1 MGKGKRNQQLRVEET
16 MGAPKKRE
24 NKNKKQF
31 VWPTWAKR
39 ALAIALLVAVL
50 AGIVL
55 AAAMNSGTF
64 LRGRIIV
71 KSKTGKFDINQQMAT
86 FILWQA
92 MYQQGYND
100 WINAYY
106 QSLYA
111 GGSSSTGGIDLNTYK
126 SPDDYA
132 MAMATS
138 YTKGQLNT
146 GLSLIKDYLIELV
159 AGADAA
165 VLEAGMKYEAHDKED
180 AKGVVTWM
188 RNIYVELGYAADV
201 NNIVPFKNF
210 LTEVV
215 GEGFK
220 SSDIEDAGKVMVM
233 YSKYSDYKSFE
244 LQDKPTDKDLQDHI
258 LKNPAGFFETKYF
271 SFTGADKDMIREF
284 FTDEFMTERFEASI
298 AKYFANKD
306 YIDIFNLKNTDT
318 NAALTNK
325 LTELGLTEAKKYTRT
340 TVDGET
346 TYSPDLG
353 DDKILGDYI
362 FGTANL
368 QGNFI
373 TVAGDDCAYLVYF
386 KENSTAT
393 DATIAFKKYT
403 YEACKDQ
410 IVTELDDAN
419 LVTIEAIKEALTA
432 AILAGENADDKK
444 TSTEKA
450 KEALENIRKEKDIQ
464 YTTVTVDTTK
474 PLDKNDTNIAPKVIL
489 NKLYDKNTTVYNG
502 MTFYVDDTEA
512 LKSYVVKVNNIK
524 NDENNKP
531 TTNYKVTYVEFVD
544 DPFTFLWRTF
554 EETFNLY
561 LIKSKAEAPTYT
573 WEFDKFESSV
583 VEWMLKTNFKELVL
597 TKQANDDL
605 KKLNEAIADSGDDKL
620 ETTLKDLFGE
630 NGVKCYEDLY
640 SVESTLDSKV
650 YNYIFNSQNKGKAS
664 VIVGKDDNVFLV
676 YVAPAAKKETEN
688 KNDVNTASEGENDHA
703 HDHTP
708 NTVTTEAAIK
718 EYKYED
724 GSKTL
729 TFTKDN
735 EEVTKT
741 YQELIKADLL
751 ADDRKNTTAEKS
763 AEDLAKEELT
773 ALKATENAKVWD
785 PSTDKDIKTIK
796 ATKPLEK
803 NDTNTIPSAILNKL
817 YPTAHK
823 ATKVEGT
830 LHTFYQADDN
840 GTSYVYKVT
849 KVYEDLSCDV
859 EYKVF
864 EDSDYYYYFRAIKSK
879 LDASLKEKSTELEY
893 PASLAAGSYQAWLF
907 KNEYKAAEGNTDAS
921 LNFERKKNDIT
932 FIVTTDSKNANSIT
946 GITLYLV
953 DEEVKQTFDEEKT
966 IYAAYQL
973 FETEAEAQKA
983 LKKLNGKTGFALL
996 DLFTSL
1002 KHTNEVEEYTSG
1014 GHLPGYIETTSP
1026 TIGIDLTESSI
1037 SDKNLKEWL
1046 FAADRQ
1052 AYDIKVI
1059 KAEDESGYYLALF
1072 ASTELSWKRTA
1083 KNGWVDEAFT
1093 NHLKDLISEGGY
1105 EIREKALAKIKD
1117 AVALDVTNK

>member
-16 MGAPKKRE
+16 MGAPQKRE
-24 NKNKKQF
+24 TKNKNKKQF
-31 VWPTWAKR
+31 VWPKWAKR

-55 AAAMNSGTF
+55 AAAMSNGTF

-106 QSLYA
+106 QSLYT
-111 GGSSSTGGIDLNTYK
+111 GGSSTTVDLKTYQ

-132 MAMATS
+132 MAMATF
-138 YTKGQLNT
+138 YTQSQLNT

-165 VLEAGMKYEAHDKED
+165 ILEAGMKYEAHDKED

-188 RNIYVELGYAADV
+188 KNIYIDLGYAADEA
-201 NNIVPFKNF
+201 NIVPFKNF
-210 LTEVV
+210 LTEVICD
-215 GEGFK
+215 GFK
-220 SSDIEDAGKVMVM
+220 TSDIEDAAKVMVM
-233 YSKYSDYKSFE
+233 YSKYSDYKSFDLQDDPTDDE
-244 LQDKPTDKDLQDHI
+244 LQDYI
-258 LKNPAGFFETKYF
+258 WKNPAGFFESKYF
-271 SFTGADKDMIREF
+271 SYTGADKDMMREF
-284 FTDEFMTERFEASI
+284 FTDEFMAERFEASI
-298 AKYFANKD
+298 AKYYANKD
-306 YIDIFNLKNTDT
+306 YIDVFKLKNTDT
-318 NAALTNK
+318 ETPLTDK
-325 LTELGLTEAKKYTRT
+325 LTELGLNEAKKYTRT
-340 TVDGET
+340 TTDGET

-353 DDKILGDYI
+353 DDKVLGDYI
-362 FGTANL
+362 FGTANKA
-368 QGNFI
+368 GSFI
-373 TVAGDDCAYLVYF
+373 TVTGDNCAYLVYF
-386 KENSTAT
+386 KADSTAT
-393 DATIAFKKYT
+393 DATVAFKKYT
-403 YEACKDQ
+403 YEACKDL
-410 IVTELDDAN
+410 IVTDLEDGN
-419 LVTIEAIKEALTA
+419 LASIEAIKEALTA
-432 AILAGENADDKK
+432 AIMAGENADDKK

-450 KEALENIRKEKDIQ
+450 KELLEQMKKDTAEVDQSTVKE
-464 YTTVTVDTTK
+464 VDTTK
-474 PLDKNDTNIAPKVIL
+474 PLDKNDTNTAPKVIL
-489 NKLYDKNTTVYNG
+489 DKLYDKNTTVYNG
-502 MTFYVDDTEA
+502 MTFYVDDSEM
-512 LKSYVVKVNNIK
+512 LKSYVVKVTEIK

-531 TTNYKVTYVEFVD
+531 TTNYTIMYVELVD

-561 LIKSKAEAPTYT
+561 LVNSKIKAPTYT
-573 WEFDKFESSV
+573 WKFEEFESSV

-597 TKQANDDL
+597 TKQANKEL
-605 KKLNEAIADSGDDKL
+605 ETLTEAIADSGNDTLK
-620 ETTLKDLFGE
+620 TTLTELFGE
-630 NGVKCYEDLY
+630 NGVQCYEDLY
-640 SVESTLDSKV
+640 SVENALDSKV
-650 YNYIFNSQNKGKAS
+650 YSYIFNSQNKGKAS

-676 YVAPAAKKETEN
+676 YVVPDAKKETE
-688 KNDVNTASEGENDHA
+688 TASEGDTDHV

-708 NTVTTEAAIK
+708 NTTVVEAAIK

-729 TFTKDN
+729 TFTKDE

-751 ADDRKNTTAEKS
+751 ADGRKNTTAEKS
-763 AEDLAKEELT
+763 AEDLAKEELN

-785 PSTDKDIKTIK
+785 KETDKDIKTVK

-849 KVYEDLSCDV
+849 KVYDDLSCDV
-859 EYKVF
+859 EYKAI

-879 LDASLKEKSTELEY
+879 LDASLKEDSSSVEY
-893 PASLAAGSYQAWLF
+893 PDSITIGSYQEWLF
-907 KNEYKAAEGNTDAS
+907 KNEYKAAEGNTAAS
-921 LNFERKKNDIT
+921 RTFERKENDIT
-932 FIVTTDSKNANSIT
+932 FIATTDSKNASSIT

-953 DEEVKQTFDEEKT
+953 DEEVKQTYDDEKT
-966 IYAAYQL
+966 VYAAYQL
-973 FETEAEAQKA
+973 FETEEEAQKA

-996 DLFTSL
+996 DIFTAL

-1014 GHLPGYIETTSP
+1014 GHLPGYVETTSP
-1026 TIGIDLTESSI
+1026 TIGIDLTEASV

-1046 FAADRQ
+1046 FADGRQ
-1052 AYDIKVI
+1052 AYETKII
-1059 KAEDESGYYLALF
+1059 QAEDGSGYYLALF
-1072 ASTELSWKRTA
+1072 ASSEISWKRTA
-1083 KNGWVDEAFT
+1083 KSGWVNEAFT
-1093 NHLKDLISEGGY
+1093 SHLESLISEGGY

-1117 AVALDVTNK
+1117 LVTETVTDK

>member
-1 MGKGKRNQQLRVEET
+1 MGKGKRNQQLRVEEA
-16 MGAPKKRE
+16 MGAPQKRE
-24 NKNKKQF
+24 SKNKNKKQF

-55 AAAMNSGTF
+55 AAAMSNGTF

-106 QSLYA
+106 QSLYT
-111 GGSSSTGGIDLNTYK
+111 GGSSTTVDLNTYQ

-132 MAMATS
+132 MAMATF
-138 YTKGQLNT
+138 YTQSQLNT

-165 VLEAGMKYEAHDKED
+165 ILEAGMKYEAHDKED

-188 RNIYVELGYAADV
+188 RNIYIDLGYAADEH
-201 NNIVPFKNF
+201 NIVPFKNF

-215 GEGFK
+215 CDGFK
-220 SSDIEDAGKVMVM
+220 TSDIEDAAKVMVM
-233 YSKYSDYKSFE
+233 YSKYSDYKSF
-244 LQDKPTDKDLQDHI
+244 DLQDDPTVDDLQDYI
-258 LKNPAGFFETKYF
+258 LKNPAGFFESKYF
-271 SFTGADKDMIREF
+271 SYTGADKDMMREF
-284 FTDEFMTERFEASI
+284 FTDEFMAERFEASI
-298 AKYFANKD
+298 AKYYANKD
-306 YIDIFNLKNTDT
+306 YIDIFKLKNTD
-318 NAALTNK
+318 ADPALTNK
-325 LTELGLTEAKKYTRT
+325 LTALGLNEAKKYTRT
-340 TVDGET
+340 STDGEI

-353 DDKILGDYI
+353 DDKVLGDYI
-362 FGTANL
+362 FGTANKA
-368 QGNFI
+368 GNFI
-373 TVAGDDCAYLVYF
+373 TVTGDKCAYLVYF
-386 KENSTAT
+386 KADSTAT
-393 DATIAFKKYT
+393 DATVAFKKYT
-403 YEACKDQ
+403 YEACKDL
-410 IVTELDDAN
+410 IVTELEDAN
-419 LVTIEAIKEALTA
+419 LGDIDAIKTALTA
-432 AILAGENADDKK
+432 AIMAGENAEDKQ
-444 TSTEKA
+444 TATEKA
-450 KEALENIRKEKDIQ
+450 KELLEQMKKGTAEVDQSTVKE
-464 YTTVTVDTTK
+464 VDTTK
-474 PLDKNDTNIAPKVIL
+474 PLDKNDTNTAPKVIL
-489 NKLYDKNTTVYNG
+489 DKLYDKNTTVYNG
-502 MTFYVDDTEA
+502 MTFYVDDTEM
-512 LKSYVVKVNNIK
+512 LKSYVVKVTEIK

-531 TTNYKVTYVEFVD
+531 TTNYTIQYVELVD

-561 LIKSKAEAPTYT
+561 LIQSKVEAPTYT

-597 TKQANDDL
+597 TKQANKEL
-605 KKLNEAIADSGDDKL
+605 EKLTEAMADSGNDTLK
-620 ETTLKDLFGE
+620 TTLTELFGE
-630 NGVKCYEDLY
+630 NGVQCYEDLY
-640 SVESTLDSKV
+640 SVENALDSKV

-676 YVAPAAKKETEN
+676 YVAPDAKKETA
-688 KNDVNTASEGENDHA
+688 TASEGDTEHV

-708 NTVTTEAAIK
+708 NTTVVEAAIK
-718 EYKYED
+718 EYKYEE

-729 TFTKDN
+729 TFTKDE

-751 ADDRKNTTAEKS
+751 ADRKNTTAQKS
-763 AEDLAKEELT
+763 AEDLAKEELN

-785 PSTDKDIKTIK
+785 PATDDAIKTIK

-817 YPTAHK
+817 YPSGHK

-849 KVYEDLSCDV
+849 KVYDDLSCDV
-859 EYKVF
+859 EYKAF

-879 LDASLKEKSTELEY
+879 LDASLKETSSSIEY
-893 PASLAAGSYQAWLF
+893 PDSITAGSYQAWLF
-907 KNEYKAAEGNTDAS
+907 KNEYKAAEGNTAAS
-921 LNFERKKNDIT
+921 LTFERKKNDIT
-932 FIVTTDSKNANSIT
+932 FIATTDSKDASSIT

-953 DEEVKQTFDEEKT
+953 DEEVKQAYDEEKT
-966 IYAAYQL
+966 VYAAYQL
-973 FETEAEAQKA
+973 FETEEEAQKA

-996 DLFTSL
+996 DIFTSL

-1014 GHLPGYIETTSP
+1014 GHLPGYVETTSP
-1026 TIGIDLTESSI
+1026 TIGIDLTEGSV

-1046 FAADRQ
+1046 FADDRQ

-1059 KAEDESGYYLALF
+1059 KAEDDSGYYLALF
-1072 ASTELSWKRTA
+1072 ASSDLSWKRDA
-1083 KNGWVDEAFT
+1083 KSGWVNEAFT
-1093 NHLKDLISEGGY
+1093 SHLEDLISEGGY
-1105 EIREKALAKIKD
+1105 EIREKSLAKIKD
-1117 AVALDVTNK
+1117 LVTEAVTDK

>member
-1 MGKGKRNQQLRVEET
+1 MGKGKRNQQLRVEEA
-16 MGAPKKRE
+16 MGAPQKRE
-24 NKNKKQF
+24 SKNKNKKQF

-55 AAAMNSGTF
+55 AAAMSNGTF

-106 QSLYA
+106 QSLYS
-111 GGSSSTGGIDLNTYK
+111 GGSSTTIDLKKYQ

-132 MAMATS
+132 MAMATF
-138 YTKGQLNT
+138 YTQSQLNT

-165 VLEAGMKYEAHDKED
+165 ILEAGMKYEAHDKED

-188 RNIYVELGYAADV
+188 RNIYIDLGYAADEH
-201 NNIVPFKNF
+201 NIVPFKNF

-215 GEGFK
+215 CDGFK
-220 SSDIEDAGKVMVM
+220 TSDIEDAAKVMVM
-233 YSKYSDYKSFE
+233 YSKYSDYKSF
-244 LQDKPTDKDLQDHI
+244 DLQDDPTVDDLQDYI
-258 LKNPAGFFETKYF
+258 LKNPAGFFESKYF
-271 SFTGADKDMIREF
+271 SYTGADKEMMREF
-284 FTDEFMTERFEASI
+284 FTDEFMAERFEASI
-298 AKYFANKD
+298 AKYYANKD
-306 YIDIFNLKNTDT
+306 YIDVFKLKNTDT
-318 NAALTNK
+318 ETPLTDK
-325 LTELGLTEAKKYTRT
+325 LTELGLNEAKKYTRT
-340 TVDGET
+340 TTDGET

-353 DDKILGDYI
+353 DDKVLGDYI
-362 FGTANL
+362 FGTANTA
-368 QGNFI
+368 GNFI
-373 TVAGDDCAYLVYF
+373 TVTDDKCAYLVYF
-386 KENSTAT
+386 KADSTAT
-393 DATIAFKKYT
+393 DATVAFKKYT
-403 YEACKDQ
+403 YEACKDL
-410 IVTELDDAN
+410 IVTDLEDAN
-419 LVTIEAIKEALTA
+419 LATIEAIKEALTA
-432 AILAGENADDKK
+432 AIMAGENADDKK

-450 KEALENIRKEKDIQ
+450 KELLEQMKKGTAEVDQSTVKE
-464 YTTVTVDTTK
+464 VDTTK
-474 PLDKNDTNIAPKVIL
+474 PLDKNDTNTAPKVIL
-489 NKLYDKNTTVYNG
+489 DKLYDKNTTVYKG
-502 MTFYVDDTEA
+502 MSFYVDDSET
-512 LKSYVVKVNNIK
+512 LKSYVVKVTEIK

-531 TTNYKVTYVEFVD
+531 TTNYTIQYVELVD

-561 LIKSKAEAPTYT
+561 LIQSKVEAPTYT

-597 TKQANDDL
+597 TKQANKEL
-605 KKLNEAIADSGDDKL
+605 EKLTEAMADSGNDTLK
-620 ETTLKDLFGE
+620 TTLTELFGE
-630 NGVKCYEDLY
+630 NGVQCYEDLY
-640 SVESTLDSKV
+640 SVENALDSKV

-676 YVAPAAKKETEN
+676 YVAPDAKKETE
-688 KNDVNTASEGENDHA
+688 TASEGDTEHV

-708 NTVTTEAAIK
+708 NTTVVEAAIK
-718 EYKYED
+718 EYKYEE

-729 TFTKDN
+729 TFTKDE

-751 ADDRKNTTAEKS
+751 ADGRKNTTAEKS
-763 AEDLAKEELT
+763 AEDLAKEELN

-785 PSTDKDIKTIK
+785 KETDDAIKTIK

-817 YPTAHK
+817 YPSGHK

-849 KVYEDLSCDV
+849 KVYDDLSCDV
-859 EYKVF
+859 EYKAF

-879 LDASLKEKSTELEY
+879 LDASLKETSSSVKY
-893 PASLAAGSYQAWLF
+893 PDSITAGSYQAWLF
-907 KNEYKAAEGNTDAS
+907 KNEYTAAEGNTAAS
-921 LNFERKKNDIT
+921 LTFERKKNDIT
-932 FIVTTDSKNANSIT
+932 FIATTDSKNTSSIT

-953 DEEVKQTFDEEKT
+953 DEEVKQAYDEEKT
-966 IYAAYQL
+966 VYAAYQL
-973 FETEAEAQKA
+973 FETEEEAQKA

-996 DLFTSL
+996 DIFTSL

-1014 GHLPGYIETTSP
+1014 GHLPGYVETTSP
-1026 TIGIDLTESSI
+1026 TIGIDLTEGSV

-1046 FAADRQ
+1046 FADDRQ

-1059 KAEDESGYYLALF
+1059 KAEDDSGYYLALF
-1072 ASTELSWKRTA
+1072 ASSELSWKRDA
-1083 KNGWVDEAFT
+1083 KSGWVNEAFT
-1093 NHLKDLISEGGY
+1093 SHLEDLISEGGY
-1105 EIREKALAKIKD
+1105 EIREKSLAKIKD
-1117 AVALDVTNK
+1117 LVTEAVTDK